1 MKTLT
6 LTEWKAIP
14 DDYKSVLTPEFV
26 AYRGEPEEYIGRHTM
41 MQSGSNGCELLI
53 EGVHFVIRPT
63 FDELDDVRIAI
74 LESIDRE
81 KVRGFHPWHFIGSY
95 EVDDQTLIVAETR
108 QGAAFDVS
116 IRIFEKT
123 TPRWCNEIKRYQRVA
138 SSQKDISLRVK
149 RLFAIMGKAPK
160 QGFVDAFCAG

>member
-1 MKTLT
+1 MRILT
-6 LTEWKAIP
+6 LTEWKNIP
-14 DDYKSVLTPEFV
+14 DDYKMVVTPGAIV
-26 AYRGEPEEYIGRHTM
+26 YRGESEEYIGRHAM
-41 MQSGSNGCELLI
+41 MQGGLNGCELLI
-53 EGVHFVIRPT
+53 EGVHFAIKPT
-63 FDELDDVRIAI
+63 FDELNDVRIAL

-108 QGAAFDVS
+108 QGAALDVS
-116 IRIFEKT
+116 IRVFEKT
-123 TPRWCNEIKRYQRVA
+123 APRWRNEIKRYQRVA

-160 QGFVDAFCAG
+160 QVIRAY